1 MKSLHKE
8 VLRLAVPSILA
19 NITVPLVGM
28 VDIAIAGHI
37 SDASA
42 IGGIAIGAMLFDLL
56 YWNFG
61 FLRIGT
67 GGMTA
72 QAFGRRDYQGAVEI
86 LVQSLSIA
94 VGAALLIW
102 VLQWV
107 FLQVAM
113 ALIPCSPEVAVFARK
128 YFFIRIWAAPAT
140 LSLMAFKGWF
150 IGMQDTVSAMIC
162 DIVVNVVN
170 MFASFALA
178 VWTPLGA
185 IGVAWGTLIG
195 QYTGLLVAAFLLVR
209 RVNKSTDGAA
219 SGEWSLLQLSRVATE
234 VERGSTSGQ
243 VNEQASLNLQSSILT
258 FGRACSR
265 SAESEP
271 APFCSRFIAA
281 FNLQFLSSALRW
293 QKIRR
298 LFVLNGNLFIRSL
311 CFMVVYVGFTS
322 LTSKY
327 GDGPLAVGSI
337 MMKLFMLF
345 SYFID
350 GFAYA
355 AEALTGRFIGEN
367 DRPSLGKAIRILFVW
382 TLAIGFVF
390 TAIYALTGEGA
401 VRLMTSDAGV
411 IAGSRPFLPWLIAM
425 PLVSCL
431 AFLWDGIFVGAT
443 AAHALRNSM
452 IGAAVGFVVASVALQ
467 PLWGIQAIYVAY
479 FVHLLVRVLW
489 LTFAWPKTRN
499 VAFSFTQEKL
509 ENEN

>member
-1 MKSLHKE
+1 M
-8 VLRLAVPSILA
+8 PSILA

-61 FLRIGT
+61 FLRVGT

-72 QAFGRRDYQGAVEI
+72 QAYGRQDFQGAKEI
-86 LVQSLSIA
+86 LAQSLTIA

-102 VLQWV
+102 ALQWL
-107 FLQVAM
+107 FLHVAM
-113 ALIPCSPEVAVFARK
+113 ALIPCSSEVAVFARH

-140 LSLMAFKGWF
+140 LSLMALKGWF
-150 IGMQDTVSAMIC
+150 IGMQDTVSPMAC

-170 MFASFALA
+170 MAASFALA

-185 IGVAWGTLIG
+185 MGVAWGTLIG
-195 QYTGLLVAAFLLVR
+195 QYTGLLVALALLARKLKKEESRIRNESSPSFFIFHSSFLR
-209 RVNKSTDGAA
+209 
-219 SGEWSLLQLSRVATE
+219 
-234 VERGSTSGQ
+234 
-243 VNEQASLNLQSSILT
+243 SS
-258 FGRACSR
+258 
-265 SAESEP
+265 
-271 APFCSRFIAA
+271 
-281 FNLQFLSSALRW
+281 LRW
-293 QKIRR
+293 PKMRR

-327 GDGPLAVGSI
+327 GDGPLAVSSI

-355 AEALTGRFIGEN
+355 AEALTGRFIGGR
-367 DRPSLGKAIRILFVW
+367 DAVSLRRSMRILFIW
-382 TLAIGFVF
+382 TLAIGAVF
-390 TAIYALTGEGA
+390 TLIYAVSGEGM
-401 VRLMTSDAGV
+401 VRLMTSDASV
-411 IAGSRPFLPWLIAM
+411 IAGSHPFLPWLVAM

-431 AFLWDGIFVGAT
+431 AFLWDGIFIGAT
-443 AAHALRNSM
+443 AARPLRNSM
-452 IGAAVGFVVASVALQ
+452 IGAAVGFVLAALLLQ

-479 FVHLLVRVLW
+479 FVHLIVRVVW
-489 LTFAWPKTRN
+489 LTASWP
-499 VAFSFTQEKL
+499 A
-509 ENEN
+509 

>member
-1 MKSLHKE
+1 MKFLHRE

-61 FLRIGT
+61 FLRVGT

-72 QAFGRRDYQGAVEI
+72 QAYGRNDFAEATGI

-94 VGAALLIW
+94 IGAALVIW

-107 FLQVAM
+107 FLWVAM
-113 ALIPCSPEVAVFARK
+113 ALIPCSPEVAVFARR
-128 YFFIRIWAAPAT
+128 YFFIRVWAAPAT
-140 LSLMAFKGWF
+140 LSLMALKGWF
-150 IGMQDTVSAMIC
+150 IGMQDTVSPMAC
-162 DIVVNVVN
+162 DITVNVVN

-185 IGVAWGTLIG
+185 MGVAWGTLIG
-195 QYTGLLVAAFLLVR
+195 QYTGLLVAALLLWR
-209 RVNKSTDGAA
+209 KRTYSILLGTKCHPSGAA
-219 SGEWSLLQLSRVATE
+219 PLWR
-234 VERGSTSGQ
+234 
-243 VNEQASLNLQSSILT
+243 
-258 FGRACSR
+258 
-265 SAESEP
+265 
-271 APFCSRFIAA
+271 
-281 FNLQFLSSALRW
+281 SALRW
-293 QKIRR
+293 PKLRR

-327 GDGPLAVGSI
+327 GDGPLAVSSI

-355 AEALTGRFIGEN
+355 AEALTGRFIGAR
-367 DRPSLGKAIRILFVW
+367 DRLSLSRSIRILLVW
-382 TLAIGFVF
+382 TLSIGAVF
-390 TAIYALTGEGA
+390 TLFYAFSGEGM
-401 VRLMTSDAGV
+401 VRLMTSDATV
-411 IAGSRPFLPWLIAM
+411 ISDSSPFLPWLIAM

-443 AAHALRNSM
+443 AVPSLRNSM
-452 IGAAVGFVVASVALQ
+452 IGAAVGFVIVSLTLQ
-467 PLWGIQAIYVAY
+467 PHLGIQAIYVGY
-479 FVHLLVRVLW
+479 FVHLAVRVVW
-489 LTFAWPKTRN
+489 LTLAWPRARRTALS
-499 VAFSFTQEKL
+499 VI
-509 ENEN
+509 

>member
-1 MKSLHKE
+1 MKSLQKE

-61 FLRIGT
+61 FLRVGT

-72 QAFGRRDYQGAVEI
+72 QAFGRQDFQGAKEI
-86 LVQSLSIA
+86 LAQSLTIA
-94 VGAALLIW
+94 VGAALFIW
-102 VLQWV
+102 ALQWL
-107 FLQVAM
+107 FLHVAM
-113 ALIPCSPEVAVFARK
+113 ALIPCSSEVAVFARR

-140 LSLMAFKGWF
+140 LSLMALKGWF
-150 IGMQDTVSAMIC
+150 IGMQATVSPMVC

-170 MFASFALA
+170 MAASFALA

-185 IGVAWGTLIG
+185 MGVAWGTLIG
-195 QYTGLLVAAFLLVR
+195 QYTGLLVALALLVR
-209 RVNKSTDGAA
+209 KLRS
-219 SGEWSLLQLSRVATE
+219 SLFADTLSP
-234 VERGSTSGQ
+234 
-243 VNEQASLNLQSSILT
+243 SSFL
-258 FGRACSR
+258 R
-265 SAESEP
+265 SS
-271 APFCSRFIAA
+271 
-281 FNLQFLSSALRW
+281 LRW
-293 QKIRR
+293 PKMRR

-327 GDGPLAVGSI
+327 GDGPLAVSSI

-350 GFAYA
+350 GVAYA
-355 AEALTGRFIGEN
+355 AEALTGRFIGGR
-367 DRPSLGKAIRILFVW
+367 DGVSLRRSMRILFVW
-382 TLAIGFVF
+382 TLAIGAVF
-390 TAIYALTGEGA
+390 TLLYAVSGEGM
-401 VRLMTSDAGV
+401 VRLMTSDASV
-411 IAGSRPFLPWLIAM
+411 IAGSRPFLPWLVAM

-431 AFLWDGIFVGAT
+431 AFLWDGIFIGAT
-443 AAHALRNSM
+443 AARPLRNSM
-452 IGAAVGFVVASVALQ
+452 IGAAVGFVLASLALQ

-479 FVHLLVRVLW
+479 FVHLVVRVIW
-489 LTFAWPKTRN
+489 LTAAWPRFAPTARI
-499 VAFSFTQEKL
+499 TQEL
-509 ENEN
+509 

>member
-72 QAFGRRDYQGAVEI
+72 QAFGRRDFEGAVEI
-86 LVQSLSIA
+86 LMQSLSIA
-94 VGAALLIW
+94 VGATLLIW
-102 VLQWV
+102 ALQWV

-140 LSLMAFKGWF
+140 LSLMALKGWF

-170 MFASFALA
+170 MAASFALA

-195 QYTGLLVAAFLLVR
+195 QYTGLLVAAILLIR
-209 RVNKSTDGAA
+209 RVNRSTR
-219 SGEWSLLQLSRVATE
+219 Q
-234 VERGSTSGQ
+234 Q
-243 VNEQASLNLQSSILT
+243 VNERASHNLQSSILT

-281 FNLQFLSSALRW
+281 FNFQFLSSALRW
-293 QKIRR
+293 QKIHR
-298 LFVLNGNLFIRSL
+298 LFVLNGNLFIRAL

-355 AEALTGRFIGEN
+355 AEALTGRFIGAR
-367 DRPSLGKAIRILFVW
+367 DAHSLRGAMRILFFW
-382 TLAIGFVF
+382 TLVIGIAF
-390 TAIYALTGEGA
+390 TLLYALTGEGA
-401 VRLMTSDAGV
+401 VRLMTSDASV
-411 IAGSRPFLPWLIAM
+411 IADSHPFLPWLIAM
-425 PLVSCL
+425 PMVSCL

-443 AAHALRNSM
+443 AARALRDSM
-452 IGAAVGFVVASVALQ
+452 IGAAVGFLLACIALQ

-489 LTFAWPKTRN
+489 LTFAWPGTREK
-499 VAFSFTQEKL
+499 AFA
-509 ENEN
+509 

>member
-72 QAFGRRDYQGAVEI
+72 QAFGRRDYKGAAEI

-102 VLQWV
+102 ALQWV

-140 LSLMAFKGWF
+140 LSLMALKGWF
-150 IGMQDTVSAMIC
+150 IGMQDTVSPMIC

-195 QYTGLLVAAFLLVR
+195 QYTGLLVAAVLLVR
-209 RVNKSTDGAA
+209 KVNWSTDGAA

-234 VERGSTSGQ
+234 VERSSTSGQ
-243 VNEQASLNLQSSILT
+243 VNKRASHNLQSSI
-258 FGRACSR
+258 
-265 SAESEP
+265 
-271 APFCSRFIAA
+271 

-298 LFVLNGNLFIRSL
+298 LFVLNGNLFIRAL

-327 GDGPLAVGSI
+327 GDEPLAVGSI

-355 AEALTGRFIGEN
+355 AEALTGRFIGAR
-367 DRPSLGKAIRILFVW
+367 DARSLRDAIRILFIW
-382 TLAIGFVF
+382 TLAIGIAF
-390 TAIYALTGEGA
+390 TLLYASTGEGA

-467 PLWGIQAIYVAY
+467 PLWGIQAIYFAY

-489 LTFAWPKTRN
+489 LTFAWPGTREK
-499 VAFSFTQEKL
+499 AFA
-509 ENEN
+509 

>member
-72 QAFGRRDYQGAVEI
+72 QAFGRRDFKGAAEI

-102 VLQWV
+102 ALQWV

-140 LSLMAFKGWF
+140 LSLMALKGWF
-150 IGMQDTVSAMIC
+150 IGMQDTVSPMIC

-195 QYTGLLVAAFLLVR
+195 QYTGLLVAAVLLIR
-209 RVNKSTDGAA
+209 KVNWSTRQQVNRSTDGAA

-234 VERGSTSGQ
+234 VERSSTSGQ
-243 VNEQASLNLQSSILT
+243 VNKRASHNLQSSI
-258 FGRACSR
+258 
-265 SAESEP
+265 
-271 APFCSRFIAA
+271 

-355 AEALTGRFIGEN
+355 AEALTGRFIGGR
-367 DRPSLGKAIRILFVW
+367 DAVSLRRSMRILFVW
-382 TLAIGFVF
+382 TLAIGAVF
-390 TAIYALTGEGA
+390 TLLYAVSGEGM
-401 VRLMTSDAGV
+401 VRLMTSDASV
-411 IAGSRPFLPWLIAM
+411 IAGSRPFLPWLVAM

-431 AFLWDGIFVGAT
+431 AFLWDGIFIGAT
-443 AAHALRNSM
+443 AARPLRNSM
-452 IGAAVGFVVASVALQ
+452 IGAAVGFVLASLALQ

-479 FVHLLVRVLW
+479 FVHLIVRVVW
-489 LTFAWPKTRN
+489 LTAAWPRFAPTARI
-499 VAFSFTQEKL
+499 TQEL
-509 ENEN
+509 

>member
-1 MKSLHKE
+1 VAELNFYEVEKTLHRE

-61 FLRIGT
+61 FLRVGT

-72 QAFGRRDYQGAVEI
+72 QAFGRKDFLGAREI
-86 LVQSLSIA
+86 LVQSLTIA
-94 VGAALLIW
+94 VGAALLLW
-102 VLQWV
+102 ALQWV

-113 ALIPCSPEVAVFARK
+113 ALIPCSPEVAVFARR

-140 LSLMAFKGWF
+140 LSLMALKGWF
-150 IGMQDTVSAMIC
+150 IGMQDTVSAMVC
-162 DIVVNVVN
+162 DITVNVVN
-170 MFASFALA
+170 MAASFALA

-185 IGVAWGTLIG
+185 MGVAWGTLIG
-195 QYTGLLVAAFLLVR
+195 QYTGLLVAAVLLVKKLQNEELGIRNQESLR
-209 RVNKSTDGAA
+209 RFEIPDSGAQPIPH
-219 SGEWSLLQLSRVATE
+219 SSFLIPDFL
-234 VERGSTSGQ
+234 
-243 VNEQASLNLQSSILT
+243 ASL
-258 FGRACSR
+258 
-265 SAESEP
+265 
-271 APFCSRFIAA
+271 
-281 FNLQFLSSALRW
+281 RW
-293 QKIRR
+293 SKMRR

-355 AEALTGRFIGEN
+355 AEALTGRFIGSR
-367 DRPSLGKAIRILFVW
+367 DPLSLRRAIRILFVW
-382 TLAIGFVF
+382 TLAIGVVF
-390 TAIYALTGEGA
+390 TLLYALTGEGA
-401 VRLMTSDAGV
+401 VRLMTSDVSV
-411 IAGSRPFLPWLIAM
+411 ITGSRPFLPWLVTM

-443 AAHALRNSM
+443 AARALRNSM
-452 IGAAVGFVVASVALQ
+452 IAAAVGFVLASLTLQ

-479 FVHLLVRVLW
+479 FVHLLLRVVW
-489 LTFAWPKTRN
+489 LTAAWPRTRSA
-499 VAFSFTQEKL
+499 AF
-509 ENEN
+509 